1 MGYRHSSS
9 GADDLVCASQ
19 CQKLDG
25 NELSLLGRTDRFC
38 RDPQRGWLSGDDRL
52 LMPTSSLRIKEM
64 PAMFHLTALVTCLAI
79 LFYFLTSVQV
89 AKARGTFGI
98 KAPAISGNPDFER
111 VFRVQMNTLEWLPIF
126 LPALW
131 LFALYLSDAI
141 AAALGVVWIA
151 GRILY
156 LTGYSKAANKR
167 GTGFGIQFVAAM
179 LLWLGAVGAIA
190 WRLVHP

>member
-1 MGYRHSSS
+1 
-9 GADDLVCASQ
+9 
-19 CQKLDG
+19 
-25 NELSLLGRTDRFC
+25 
-38 RDPQRGWLSGDDRL
+38 
-52 LMPTSSLRIKEM
+52 M

-131 LFALYLSDAI
+131 LFAIYISDAI

-151 GRILY
+151 GRIFY

-167 GTGFGIQFVAAM
+167 GPGFAIQFVAAM